1 MNPLDADTFKRALAS
16 WASGVSVVTARDGER
31 VHGLTVSAF
40 SSVSL
45 EPPLVLVCLDKTS
58 NTLQLVDA
66 GKVFSVNILAEDHEE
81 LSQRFASKEHEDRR
95 FEGLEC
101 SYGVNGCPHIP
112 GAVSTLDCRV
122 VNTVDA
128 GDHVLYL
135 GQVEAAH
142 TSDRPPLI
150 YLRGQYQSGTLA
162 K

>member
-1 MNPLDADTFKRALAS
+1 MSPLDTDTFKRTLAS
-16 WASGVSVVTARDGER
+16 WASGVTVVTARDADR
-31 VHGLTVSAF
+31 VHGMTVSGF

-58 NTLQLVDA
+58 NTLELVDA
-66 GKVFSVNILAEDHEE
+66 GKVFSVNVLAEGHEE

-95 FEGLEC
+95 FEGLAC
-101 SYGVNGCPHIP
+101 SYGMNGCPHIP

-122 VNTVDA
+122 VNTIDA

-142 TSDRPPLI
+142 TTDRHPLV
-150 YLRGQYQSGTLA
+150 YLRGKYRTLR
-162 K
+162 